1 MKKILIWGACFLIGG
16 CASSPVEIPE
26 WTLTKATVEV
36 QQPLRRPELP
46 SPVSSTEDT
55 VTFSRDSF
63 RVLLD
68 FVDIADGNFAIAEE
82 NAGAAEAQARAY
94 NQLIEVGTLMRSFAQ
109 IREEQLARERRDHFI
124 DNLFLKGLIALG
136 VLVSL

>member
-1 MKKILIWGACFLIGG
+1 M
-16 CASSPVEIPE
+16 
-26 WTLTKATVEV
+26 
-36 QQPLRRPELP
+36 
-46 SPVSSTEDT
+46 SSTEDT